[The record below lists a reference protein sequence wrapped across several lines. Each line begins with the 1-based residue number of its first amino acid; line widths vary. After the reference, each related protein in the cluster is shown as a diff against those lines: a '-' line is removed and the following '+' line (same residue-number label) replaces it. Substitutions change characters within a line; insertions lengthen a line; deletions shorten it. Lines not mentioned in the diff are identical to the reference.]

1 MKNLVLFSASWCG
14 PCQQLKK
21 TLAVTDLGIPVSLV
35 DVDSDPVAAADYS
48 IRGVPTLILIEDNQ
62 VVKRKSGA
70 MSSQQLKEFIA

>member
-21 TLAVTDLGIPVSLV
+21 TIAVTDLGIPVRSV